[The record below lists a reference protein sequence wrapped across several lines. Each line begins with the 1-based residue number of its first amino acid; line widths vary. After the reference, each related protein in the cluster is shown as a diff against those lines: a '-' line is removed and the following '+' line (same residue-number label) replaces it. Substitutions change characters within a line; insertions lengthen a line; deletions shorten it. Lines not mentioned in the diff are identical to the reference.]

1 MSTAEQEALGQQGLQ
16 LVELLMALA
25 QAGDPRAMNAC
36 AVQWSADQLD
46 SEVVAVLHGQRVLAS
61 IGLRAGEDAAAA
73 ALIAAA
79 EARTDG
85 RAVELPGLAGAYVL
99 HAEVAHP
106 LTPARLVVARAE
118 EPFEATERLLV
129 LGVGRLLGQ
138 AVQAAQALGRE
149 RRQREHSEQLA
160 AEREQLLRTLQERE
174 VVLSTLLTL
183 QRAISH
189 RRPLEEVL
197 DLLCEG
203 AQRVLGGQAV
213 AVVLESPLH
222 PTRLE
227 VRAYGASTASGSQA
241 TAGRGACPQLEAHA
255 GQAVAAQAEVA
266 GAHEGC
272 SWRAAPVRAHE
283 RIVGALVLIDEQP
296 PVDPR
301 GAGAPTDPASPLASL
316 APASS
321 GAQHLLTTFTEHAS
335 VALNDAYTARSL
347 RESFY
352 DQLTRLPNRALFL
365 DRLEQAVHGAGA
377 CSPPALLFLDLD
389 GFKAVND
396 RYGHAAGDAV
406 LQACAQRVRES
417 LRPQD
422 TAARLGGDEFAV
434 VLQGTDVHGA
444 VLVAE
449 RLLARL
455 RLPVEHEGRSLHVG
469 CSIGIAVPG
478 HEGSTAETLLRDADT
493 AMYAAKST
501 PRPTQDPTV
510 VLFERSMHQARTE
523 RLELEADLACAA
535 PAGQLVLHYQPTVR
549 LADGCTTGVEALVR
563 WQHPQRGLLLPDRF
577 IALAEASGAIEAVGS
592 WVLRQACAQTARW
605 RAGGHGELTVAVN
618 LSVAQLRPG
627 LADEVRRVLHQSG
640 LPAQALVLEITETVL
655 VREGEQAR
663 QVLAALRTHGVR
675 IAVDDFG
682 TGYSS
687 LAYLRQLPVDVLKV
701 DRSFVQSMSQG
712 EDTALVRTIIGLA
725 EALGLETVAEGVES
739 AEDAQVLH
747 ELGCQ
752 LAQGYHW
759 SRPVPAAQLA
769 EHLSRQVRNHLTSGA
784 PSTGATSRRPPA

>member
-1 MSTAEQEALGQQGLQ
+1 MGE
-16 LVELLMALA
+16 
-25 QAGDPRAMNAC
+25 C
-36 AVQWSADQLD
+36 AVQWTADQLD
-46 SEVVAVLHGQRVLAS
+46 SEVVAVLQGQRVLAGV
-61 IGLRAGEDAAAA
+61 GLGAGDREVVA
-73 ALIAAA
+73 ALTAAA
-79 EARTDG
+79 EAATHAG
-85 RAVELPGLAGAYVL
+85 AHAVDLPNLAGAHVL
-99 HAEVAHP
+99 HAEVPHP

-138 AVQAAQALGRE
+138 AVQAAQALSRE
-149 RRQREHSEQLA
+149 REQREHGERLA

-174 VVLSTLLTL
+174 LVLSTLLTL

-213 AVVLESPLH
+213 AVVLENPLH
-222 PTRLE
+222 PARLE
-227 VRAYGASTASGSQA
+227 VRAYGTGGG
-241 TAGRGACPQLEAHA
+241 AGTGTGACPQLEAHA
-255 GQAVAAQAEVA
+255 AEAVAADAEVA

-272 SWRAAPVRAHE
+272 RWRAAPVRAHE
-283 RIVGALVLIDEQP
+283 RVVGALVLIDDQAP
-296 PVDPR
+296 PVPAAP
-301 GAGAPTDPASPLASL
+301 GAR
-316 APASS
+316 
-321 GAQHLLTTFTEHAS
+321 HLLTTFTEHAS

-365 DRLEQAVHGAGA
+365 DRLEQAVRGAGPGA
-377 CSPPALLFLDLD
+377 PPALLFLDLD

-406 LQACAQRVRES
+406 LQACAQRVREQ
-417 LRPQD
+417 LRPED

-434 VLQGTDVHGA
+434 VLQGSDVQGA

-469 CSIGIAVPG
+469 CSIGVAVPG

-493 AMYAAKST
+493 AMYAAKSA
-501 PRPTQDPTV
+501 PRPAQEPTV
-510 VLFERSMHQARTE
+510 ALFERSMHQARTE

-535 PAGQLVLHYQPTVR
+535 TAGQLVLHYQPTVR

-563 WQHPQRGLLLPDRF
+563 WQHPERGLLFPDRF
-577 IALAEASGAIEAVGS
+577 IALAEASGAIEALGS
-592 WVLRQACAQTARW
+592 WVLRQACAQAARW
-605 RAGGHGELTVAVN
+605 HADGHAQLTVAVN
-618 LSVAQLRPG
+618 LSVAQLRPA
-627 LADEVRRVLHQSG
+627 LVAEVLDVLREND

-663 QVLAALRTHGVR
+663 QVLARLREHGVR

-687 LAYLRQLPVDVLKV
+687 LSYLRQLPVDVLKV
-701 DRSFVQSMSQG
+701 DRSFVQAMSRG
-712 EDTALVRTIIGLA
+712 EDTALVRTIVGLA

-739 AEDAQVLH
+739 AEDARVLRA
-747 ELGCQ
+747 LGCE

-759 SRPVPAAQLA
+759 SRPVPAAELTGQLDGQLDGQPA
-769 EHLSRQVRNHLTSGA
+769 GRPTGRPTGRPGTRPVGGA
-784 PSTGATSRRPPA
+784 PRSRPRGDVEEAVVAAATLPR